1 MKITLPL
8 AILAGLVSIA
18 LAIYHKPMPGR
29 YQPDQIDDKSII
41 LLDTQT
47 GTIHIHENGP
57 RVWFQIEIPNP

>member
-8 AILAGLVSIA
+8 SILAGLACIA

-29 YQPDQIDDKSII
+29 YQPDQIDDKGIVI
-41 LLDTQT
+41 LDTIT

-57 RVWFQIEIPNP
+57 RVWFKIEIPNP